1 MHQLLEQRICV
12 VFSDT
17 PEGAISLTF
26 AADLNKMA
34 GAGKLLVYVRVKAQC
49 SLMAQ
54 GTSDRNADA
63 EQRQRILA
71 HVQALTRLD
80 ENQIEFVEFDS
91 TGSIDFPAGS
101 IVVDHGLVAKRSDFN
116 VLIPFDEPRLDERG
130 NGPFLIP
137 FGDSESD
144 LDAADVGLPI
154 AQKLGRPVIFYHTTW
169 RNAEVT
175 SDDARE
181 HMCDGALAVLTAL
194 EAKATALAV
203 EFKTEVEM
211 APDVTE
217 GILHC
222 AVKNAASLIVV
233 DRGRRTLIGSY
244 VNQLLDQSPIPT
256 LVAAPS
262 TDVRKPLPKPVPTRR
277 KLTATAAQATPDAGK
292 WQIVPD
298 FIRNN
303 IGNPIF
309 VMMIVAVMY
318 VVKSI
323 VKISLGTAI
332 NSPMLTGD
340 GLHNIADIFEA
351 LAVILVIKV
360 SLRPPS
366 ERYAYG
372 RKNIEFVSAGAIG
385 LGLIG
390 MALLFTVKSVVGI
403 LASFPDLD
411 TAVRAYIPLP
421 AFEPL
426 IMSAS
431 HFPWVVAAT
440 AGSVALSYF
449 VSRYQISVGKK
460 TGHDSLIADGQET
473 ASDGRIE
480 MVALIGVLAEYIF
493 HSPWI
498 EYPLGIVIAFLIFRT
513 GKELWMK
520 AWHVLLQHSIGV
532 EHDQEIRRIL
542 STSPGV
548 MSVQS
553 VKTFQVGRIAVCHLT
568 VTTRCTTQ
576 KVNHIKYAIE
586 CAVERYVLA
595 QDFHKVETHINFQ
608 PPVPGRHREALAIV
622 RGDNSIAVAPTVEE
636 ATSFLI
642 LDFEFGR
649 ITRATEEDP
658 QGNPLALLAVKRVA
672 SVVQFAGQSKLAPQL
687 KSMGVEIEP
696 AVSYLPSAHGFTPG
710 VLV

>member
-1 MHQLLEQRICV
+1 MHQPLEQRFCV

-17 PEGAISLTF
+17 PEGATALTF
-26 AADLNKMA
+26 AADLNKMT
-34 GAGKLLVYVRVKAQC
+34 GSGKLLVHVRVKAQC
-49 SLMAQ
+49 SRMAQ
-54 GTSDRNADA
+54 GASDQNADI
-63 EQRQRILA
+63 EQRQRVLT
-71 HVQALTRLD
+71 HVQALTGLS
-80 ENQIEFVEFDS
+80 ENEIELVEFDS
-91 TGSIDFPAGS
+91 TGSVEFPAGS
-101 IVVDHGLVAKRSDFN
+101 IVVDHGLVGRRSDFN

-144 LDAADVGLPI
+144 LDAADIGLPL
-154 AQKLGRPVIFYHTTW
+154 ARKLNRPVVFYHTTW
-169 RNAEVT
+169 RNADIT
-175 SDDARE
+175 SQDARD
-181 HMCDGALAVLTAL
+181 HMCEGALAVLAAL
-194 EAKATALAV
+194 EKKASELGV
-203 EFKTEVEM
+203 EFRTEVET

-217 GILHC
+217 GILHS
-222 AVKNAASLIVV
+222 AVRNAASLIVV

-244 VNQLLDQSPIPT
+244 VNQILDQSPIPT

-262 TDVRKPLPKPVPTRR
+262 QQVRTLPKPVVARR
-277 KLTATAAQATPDAGK
+277 SLTASAPQAAPAPSK
-292 WQIVPD
+292 WNIVPD

-309 VMMIVAVMY
+309 VMVIVAAMY

-323 VKISLGTAI
+323 VKVTLGTAI

-360 SLRPPS
+360 SMRPPS

-390 MALLFTVKSVVGI
+390 MAGLFSVKSVTGI
-403 LASFPDLD
+403 LAGFPDID
-411 TAVRAYIPLP
+411 TAVRAFIPLP

-426 IMSAS
+426 IMSSS
-431 HFPWVVAAT
+431 HFPWVVAVT
-440 AGSVALSYF
+440 AGSVALSWF
-449 VSRYQISVGKK
+449 VSRYQITVGKK
-460 TGHDSLIADGQET
+460 TGHDSLIADGEET

-480 MVALIGVLAEYIF
+480 LVALIGVLAEYIF
-493 HSPWI
+493 HAPWI
-498 EYPLGIVIAFLIFRT
+498 EYPLGIVIAYLIFRT
-513 GKELWMK
+513 GNELLQK
-520 AWHVLLQHSIGV
+520 AWHVLLQHSIGI

-548 MSVQS
+548 KSVQS

-568 VTTRCTTQ
+568 VTTQCTTQ

-608 PPVPGRHREALAIV
+608 PPVPDRHREAIAIV
-622 RGDNSIAVAPTVEE
+622 RNDNNIAVAPTVEE
-636 ATSFLI
+636 ATSLLI

-649 ITRATEEDP
+649 ITRATEETA
-658 QGNPLALLAVKRVA
+658 QGNPLAMLAVKRV
-672 SVVQFAGQSKLAPQL
+672 SRVRQFSNGTKLDAQL
-687 KSMGVEIEP
+687 KGLGIEIVP
-696 AVSYLPSAHGFTPG
+696 TSSYLPSSLGFSPSI
-710 VLV
+710 LA

>member
-1 MHQLLEQRICV
+1 MHQPLAQRFCV

-17 PEGAISLTF
+17 PEGATALTF
-26 AADLNKMA
+26 AANLNKLT
-34 GAGKLLVYVRVKAQC
+34 GSGKLLVHVRVKAQC
-49 SLMAQ
+49 SQMAQ
-54 GTSDRNADA
+54 GACGKNADL
-63 EQRQRILA
+63 EQRQRVFA
-71 HVQALTRLD
+71 HVQTLTGLS
-80 ENQIEFVEFDS
+80 ENDIELVEFDS
-91 TGSIDFPAGS
+91 TGSVAFPAGS
-101 IVVDHGLVAKRSDFN
+101 IVVDHGLVSRRSDFN
-116 VLIPFDEPRLDERG
+116 VLIPFDEPTLDERG
-130 NGPFLIP
+130 SGPFLIP

-144 LDAADVGLPI
+144 LDAADIGLPL
-154 AQKLGRPVIFYHTTW
+154 ARALNRPVIFYHTTW
-169 RNAEVT
+169 RNPELS
-175 SDDARE
+175 SDNARD
-181 HMCDGALAVLTAL
+181 HMCEGALAVLSAL
-194 EAKATALAV
+194 EKNASALGV
-203 EFKTEVEM
+203 DFKTEVEM

-217 GILHC
+217 GILHS
-222 AVKNAASLIVV
+222 AVRNAASLIVV

-244 VNQLLDQSPIPT
+244 VNQILDQSPIPT

-262 TDVRKPLPKPVPTRR
+262 TKVRALAKPVVARR
-277 KLTATAAQATPDAGK
+277 HLTAAAQPVAPARTK
-292 WQIVPD
+292 WHVVPD

-309 VMMIVAVMY
+309 VMVVVAAMY
-318 VVKSI
+318 IVKSF
-323 VKISLGTAI
+323 VKVTLGTTI

-385 LGLIG
+385 LGLVG
-390 MALLFTVKSVVGI
+390 MSLLFTVKSVVGI
-403 LASFPDLD
+403 LAGFPDLD
-411 TAVRAYIPLP
+411 AAVRDILPLP

-431 HFPWVVAAT
+431 HFPWVVAVT
-440 AGSVALSYF
+440 AGSVALSWF
-449 VSRYQISVGKK
+449 VSRYQITVGKK
-460 TGHDSLIADGQET
+460 TGHDSLIADGEET

-480 MVALIGVLAEYIF
+480 LVALVGVLAEYLF
-493 HSPWI
+493 HAPWI

-513 GKELWMK
+513 GKELWLK

-542 STSPGV
+542 STAPGV
-548 MSVQS
+548 KSVQS
-553 VKTFQVGRIAVCHLT
+553 VKTFQVGRIAVCHLS
-568 VTTRCTTQ
+568 VTTQCTTQ

-608 PPVPGRHREALAIV
+608 PPVADRHREAIAIV
-622 RGDNSIAVAPTVEE
+622 RNDMSIAVAPTLEE
-636 ATSFLI
+636 ATSLLI

-649 ITRATEEDP
+649 ITRATEENA
-658 QGNPLALLAVKRVA
+658 QGEPLAMLAVKRV
-672 SVVQFAGQSKLAPQL
+672 SRVRQFSTGTKLDAQL
-687 KSMGVEIEP
+687 KELGIEIVP
-696 AVSYLPSAHGFTPG
+696 TSSYLPSSLGFSPSI
-710 VLV
+710 LA

>member
-1 MHQLLEQRICV
+1 MHQPLEQRFCV

-17 PEGAISLTF
+17 PEGATALTF
-26 AADLNKMA
+26 AADLNKMT
-34 GAGKLLVYVRVKAQC
+34 GSGKLLVHVRVKAQC
-49 SLMAQ
+49 SRMAQ
-54 GTSDRNADA
+54 GASDQNADI
-63 EQRQRILA
+63 EQRQRVLT
-71 HVQALTRLD
+71 HVQALTGLS
-80 ENQIEFVEFDS
+80 ENEIELVEFDS
-91 TGSIDFPAGS
+91 TGSVEFPAGS
-101 IVVDHGLVAKRSDFN
+101 IVVDHGLVGRRSDFN

-144 LDAADVGLPI
+144 LDAADIGLPL
-154 AQKLGRPVIFYHTTW
+154 ARKLNRPVVFYHTTW
-169 RNAEVT
+169 RNADIT
-175 SDDARE
+175 SQDARD
-181 HMCDGALAVLTAL
+181 HMCEGALAVLAAL
-194 EAKATALAV
+194 EKKASELGV
-203 EFKTEVEM
+203 EFRTEVET

-217 GILHC
+217 GILHS
-222 AVKNAASLIVV
+222 AVRNAASLIVV

-244 VNQLLDQSPIPT
+244 VNQILDQSPIPT

-262 TDVRKPLPKPVPTRR
+262 QQVRTLLKPVVARR
-277 KLTATAAQATPDAGK
+277 SLAASAQQAAPAPSK
-292 WQIVPD
+292 WNIVPD

-309 VMMIVAVMY
+309 VMVIVAAMY

-323 VKISLGTAI
+323 VKVTLGTAI

-360 SLRPPS
+360 SMRPPS

-390 MALLFTVKSVVGI
+390 MAGLFSVKSVTGI
-403 LASFPDLD
+403 LAGFPDID
-411 TAVRAYIPLP
+411 TAVRGFIPLP

-426 IMSAS
+426 IMSSS
-431 HFPWVVAAT
+431 HFPWVVAVT
-440 AGSVALSYF
+440 AGSVALSWF
-449 VSRYQISVGKK
+449 VSRYQITVGKK
-460 TGHDSLIADGQET
+460 TGHDSLIADGEET

-480 MVALIGVLAEYIF
+480 LVALIGVLAEYIF
-493 HSPWI
+493 HAPWI
-498 EYPLGIVIAFLIFRT
+498 EYPLGIVIAYLIFRT
-513 GKELWMK
+513 GNELLQK
-520 AWHVLLQHSIGV
+520 AWHVLLQHSIGI

-548 MSVQS
+548 KSVQS

-568 VTTRCTTQ
+568 VTTQCTTQ

-608 PPVPGRHREALAIV
+608 PPVPDRHREAIAIV
-622 RGDNSIAVAPTVEE
+622 RNDNNIAVAPTVEE
-636 ATSFLI
+636 ATSLLI

-649 ITRATEEDP
+649 ITRATEETA
-658 QGNPLALLAVKRVA
+658 QGNPLAMLAVKRV
-672 SVVQFAGQSKLAPQL
+672 SRVRQFSNGTKLDAQL
-687 KSMGVEIEP
+687 KGLGIEIVP
-696 AVSYLPSAHGFTPG
+696 TSSYLPSSLGFSPSI
-710 VLV
+710 LA

>member
-1 MHQLLEQRICV
+1 MQQLLEQRICV

-17 PEGAISLTF
+17 PEGATALTF
-26 AADLNKMA
+26 AADLNKMT
-34 GAGKLLVYVRVKAQC
+34 GASKLLVYVRVKAQC
-49 SLMAQ
+49 SRMAQ
-54 GTSDRNADA
+54 GASDQNADD
-63 EQRQRILA
+63 EQRHRVIA
-71 HVQALTRLD
+71 HVQALTGLS
-80 ENQIEFVEFDS
+80 EKEIAFVDFDS
-91 TGSIDFPAGS
+91 TASIDFPANS
-101 IVVDHGLVAKRSDFN
+101 IVVDHGLVARRSDFN
-116 VLIPFDEPRLDERG
+116 VLIPFDERRLDERG
-130 NGPFLIP
+130 DGPFLIP

-144 LDAADVGLPI
+144 IDAADVALPL
-154 AQKLGRPVIFYHTTW
+154 AHKLRRPVLFYHTTW
-169 RNAEVT
+169 RNAEIA
-175 SDDARE
+175 SPNARD
-181 HMCDGALAVLTAL
+181 HMCEGAVAVLTAL
-194 EAKATALAV
+194 EAKATELGLD
-203 EFKTEVEM
+203 FKTEVET

-217 GILHC
+217 GILHS
-222 AVKNAASLIVV
+222 AVRNAASLIVV

-262 TDVRKPLPKPVPTRR
+262 TEVRKPLPKPVAALR
-277 KLTATAAQATPDAGK
+277 KAATAATTAAPNGAK
-292 WQIVPD
+292 WRIVPD
-298 FIRNN
+298 FIHNN

-309 VMMIVAVMY
+309 VMAIVAVMY

-323 VKISLGTAI
+323 VKITLGTAI

-360 SLRPPS
+360 SMRPPS

-372 RKNIEFVSAGAIG
+372 RKNIEFVSAGAVG

-390 MALLFTVKSVVGI
+390 MSLLFIVKSVTGI
-403 LASFPDLD
+403 LASFPDID

-426 IMSAS
+426 IMSSS
-431 HFPWVVAAT
+431 HFPWVVAVT

-449 VSRYQISVGKK
+449 VSRYQIRVGKK

-513 GKELWMK
+513 GKELWTK

-548 MSVQS
+548 MSVES

-608 PPVPGRHREALAIV
+608 PPVPDRHREALAIV

-649 ITRATEEDP
+649 ITRATEESAE
-658 QGNPLALLAVKRVA
+658 GNPLAMLAIKRV
-672 SVVQFAGQSKLAPQL
+672 SVVRQYSTTSKLGAQL
-687 KSMGVEIEP
+687 QSLGIEIEP
-696 AVSYLPSAHGFTPG
+696 ASSYLPSALGFSPS
-710 VLV
+710 VLA